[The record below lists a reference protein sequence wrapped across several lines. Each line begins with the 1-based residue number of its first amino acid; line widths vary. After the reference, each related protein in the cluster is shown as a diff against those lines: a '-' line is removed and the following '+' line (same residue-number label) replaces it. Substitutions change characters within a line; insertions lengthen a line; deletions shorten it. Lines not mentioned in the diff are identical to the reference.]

1 MRETIASN
9 GSPALMRRI
18 NAARVLHEIRASG
31 PVSRADLTRITGLSA
46 PTVTNV
52 VKYLWDCGHVRPLTT
67 ELPRSDGRHPTL
79 YEFCADSRSVLG
91 VDIGADKLMIV
102 LADLDGQAL
111 GKRRR
116 DTSRLRKLGPGKLG
130 PDELLKLV
138 RETAVELMA
147 EHEVADSDLLAVSV
161 GTPGVV
167 SAGGVVTIAPQLDGW
182 EGLDLRARLA
192 ELFGCRVH
200 VEREVILSLLAE
212 QWVGVAQDLD
222 DALFIQL
229 GIGVG
234 AALLLNGNAYRGAD
248 GGAGEIGLMPQS
260 GQTPEVR
267 SADASPRTARRGA
280 GDTRLIAGYGPF
292 ESVTGGAAL
301 ARKGAAAA
309 RTVDGAAML
318 AIADGDGAAVSA
330 AVVFEAAAAGDRAAS
345 MIVDEALTI
354 LAQGIASLV
363 CALNPRA
370 VILSGG
376 MSRADDRLL
385 RRPLEAKVAALVPF
399 PPVFLTSSVGEEAVA
414 LGAIRRVTQTL
425 EQDLILPDLR
435 EAR

>member
-1 MRETIASN
+1 VRETIARN

-18 NAARVLHEIRASG
+18 NAARVLREIRKSG
-31 PVSRADLTRITGLSA
+31 PVSRADLTRMTGLSA

-52 VKYLWDCGHVRPLTT
+52 VQYLWDCGHVRPLTT
-67 ELPRSDGRHPTL
+67 EQARPDGRRPTL
-79 YEFCADSRSVLG
+79 YEFCADLHSVLG

-102 LADLDGQAL
+102 LADLDGQVL

-116 DTSRLRKLGPGKLG
+116 DTSRLRKLG

-147 EHEVADSDLLAVSV
+147 EHDVADGDLLAIGV

-212 QWVGVAQDLD
+212 QWVGVAQNLD

-248 GGAGEIGLMPQS
+248 GSAGEIGLMPLF
-260 GQTPEVR
+260 GQTSAAR
-267 SADASPRTARRGA
+267 SAAAISQTAPRG
-280 GDTRLIAGYGPF
+280 GGHSRLIAGYGPF

-301 ARKGAAAA
+301 AREGAAAS
-309 RTVDGAAML
+309 RTASGAAML
-318 AIADGDGAAVSA
+318 AIAGGDGAEISA

-345 MIVDEALTI
+345 MIVNEALTM

-376 MSRADDRLL
+376 MSRADDQVL

-399 PPVFLTSSVGEEAVA
+399 PPEFLTSTVGEEAVA

-425 EQDLILPDLR
+425 EQDLILPDLQ

>member
-1 MRETIASN
+1 M
-9 GSPALMRRI
+9 
-18 NAARVLHEIRASG
+18 
-31 PVSRADLTRITGLSA
+31 TGLSA

-52 VKYLWDCGHVRPLTT
+52 VKYLGASGHVRPLPP
-67 ELPRSDGRHPTL
+67 EQARSDGRRPTL
-79 YEFCADSRSVLG
+79 YEFCADLQNVLG

-102 LADLDGQAL
+102 LADLDGQVL
-111 GKRRR
+111 GMRRR
-116 DTSRLRKLGPGKLG
+116 DTSRLRTLG

-138 RETAVELMA
+138 RETAAELMA
-147 EHEVADSDLLAVSV
+147 EHEVADGDLLAVGV

-192 ELFGCRVH
+192 ELFGCPVH

-212 QWVGVAQDLD
+212 QWVGVAQNLD
-222 DALFIQL
+222 DALFVQL
-229 GIGVG
+229 GVGVG
-234 AALLLNGNAYRGAD
+234 AALLLGGNAYRGAD
-248 GGAGEIGLMPQS
+248 GGAGEIGLMPLH
-260 GQTPEVR
+260 
-267 SADASPRTARRGA
+267 DRRHP
-280 GDTRLIAGYGPF
+280 RLIAGYGPF

-301 ARKGAAAA
+301 AREGAAAA
-309 RTVDGAAML
+309 RTANGATML
-318 AIADGDGAAVSA
+318 AIADGDSSSVSA
-330 AVVFEAAAAGDRAAS
+330 VVVFEAAAAGDPAAS
-345 MIVDEALTI
+345 MIVNEALTM

-376 MSRADDRLL
+376 MSRAGDQVL

-399 PPVFLTSSVGEEAVA
+399 PPVFLTSTVGEEAVA

-425 EQDLILPDLR
+425 EQDLILPDLQ

>member
-1 MRETIASN
+1 VRETIDRN

-18 NAARVLHEIRASG
+18 NAARVLREIRTSG
-31 PVSRADLTRITGLSA
+31 PVSRAELTRITGLSA

-52 VKYLWDCGHVRPLTT
+52 VKYLLDSGHVRPLTAA
-67 ELPRSDGRHPTL
+67 LARSEGRHPTL
-79 YEFCADSRSVLG
+79 YEFCADLQSVLG
-91 VDIGADKLMIV
+91 VDIGADKLVIV
-102 LADLDGQAL
+102 LADLDGRVL

-116 DTSRLRKLGPGKLG
+116 DTSRLTKLGPG
-130 PDELLKLV
+130 ELLTLV
-138 RETAVELMA
+138 RMTAAELMA
-147 EHEVADSDLLAVSV
+147 EHDVADSDLLAVGV

-167 SAGGVVTIAPQLDGW
+167 STTGVVTIAPQLDGW
-182 EGLDLRARLA
+182 EGLDLRSRLA
-192 ELFGCRVH
+192 ELFGCRVY

-212 QWVGVAQDLD
+212 QWVGVAQNLD

-234 AALLLNGNAYRGAD
+234 AALLVGGNAYRGAD
-248 GGAGEIGLMPQS
+248 GGAGEIGLMPLPG
-260 GQTPEVR
+260 GQLP
-267 SADASPRTARRGA
+267 
-280 GDTRLIAGYGPF
+280 RLIAGYGPF

-301 ARKGAAAA
+301 ARDGAAAA
-309 RTVDGAAML
+309 RSADGAALL
-318 AIADGDGAAVSA
+318 AMADGAPVSA
-330 AVVFEAAAAGDRAAS
+330 AVVFKAAAAGDDVAS
-345 MIVDEALTI
+345 RIVTEALTI

-376 MSRADDRLL
+376 LSRAADAGL

-425 EQDLILPDLR
+425 EQDLIFLDR
-435 EAR
+435 QGVR

>member
-1 MRETIASN
+1 MRETIARN

-18 NAARVLHEIRASG
+18 NAARVLHEIRTSG

-52 VKYLWDCGHVRPLTT
+52 VKYLRASGHVRPLTP
-67 ELPRSDGRHPTL
+67 EHPRSDGRRPTL
-79 YEFCADSRSVLG
+79 YEFCADLYSVLG

-102 LADLDGQAL
+102 LADLDGQVL
-111 GKRRR
+111 GMRRR
-116 DTSRLRKLGPGKLG
+116 DTSRLRKLG

-138 RETAVELMA
+138 RETAAELMT
-147 EHEVADSDLLAVSV
+147 EQEVADGDLLAVGV

-222 DALFIQL
+222 DALFVQL
-229 GIGVG
+229 GVGVG
-234 AALLLNGNAYRGAD
+234 AALLLNGSGYRGAD
-248 GGAGEIGLMPQS
+248 GGAGEIGLMPLH
-260 GQTPEVR
+260 GGRHP
-267 SADASPRTARRGA
+267 
-280 GDTRLIAGYGPF
+280 RLIAGYGPF

-301 ARKGAAAA
+301 AREGAAAA
-309 RTVDGAAML
+309 RTADGAAML
-318 AIADGDGAAVSA
+318 AIADGDSTAVSA

-345 MIVDEALTI
+345 MIVNEALTI

-376 MSRADDRLL
+376 MSRAGDQVL

-399 PPVFLTSSVGEEAVA
+399 PPMFLTSTIGEEAVA

-425 EQDLILPDLR
+425 EQDLILPDLQ

>member
-1 MRETIASN
+1 M
-9 GSPALMRRI
+9 
-18 NAARVLHEIRASG
+18 
-31 PVSRADLTRITGLSA
+31 TGLSA

-52 VKYLWDCGHVRPLTT
+52 VKYLWDLGHVRPLTT
-67 ELPRSDGRHPTL
+67 ELPRSDGRRPTL
-79 YEFCADSRSVLG
+79 FEFCADSRSVLG

-102 LADLDGQAL
+102 LADLDGQVL
-111 GKRRR
+111 GMRRR
-116 DTSRLRKLGPGKLG
+116 DTSRLRKLGPDRLG
-130 PDELLKLV
+130 PDRLGPDKLLKLV
-138 RETAVELMA
+138 RETAAELMA
-147 EHEVADSDLLAVSV
+147 QHEVADGDLLAVGV

-212 QWVGVAQDLD
+212 QWLGVAQDLD

-234 AALLLNGNAYRGAD
+234 AALLLNGHAYRGAD

-260 GQTPEVR
+260 GQTPAPR
-267 SADASPRTARRGA
+267 SGQ
-280 GDTRLIAGYGPF
+280 TRLIAGYGPF
-292 ESVTGGAAL
+292 ESATGGAAL
-301 ARKGAAAA
+301 AREGAAAA
-309 RTVDGAAML
+309 RTAGGAAML
-318 AIADGDGAAVSA
+318 AIAGGDPTAISA
-330 AVVFEAAAAGDRAAS
+330 AVVFEAAAAGDDAAS
-345 MIVDEALTI
+345 MIVNEALTI

-376 MSRADDRLL
+376 LSRAGDQLL

-399 PPVFLTSSVGEEAVA
+399 PPIFLTSAVGEEAVA

-425 EQDLILPDLR
+425 ERDLILPDLQG
-435 EAR
+435 AR

>member
-1 MRETIASN
+1 M
-9 GSPALMRRI
+9 
-18 NAARVLHEIRASG
+18 
-31 PVSRADLTRITGLSA
+31 TGLSA

-52 VKYLWDCGHVRPLTT
+52 VQYLRDSGHVRPLTT
-67 ELPRSDGRHPTL
+67 EQVRPDGRRPTL

-102 LADLDGQAL
+102 LADLDGRVL

-116 DTSRLRKLGPGKLG
+116 DTSRLRKRG

-138 RETAVELMA
+138 RETAVELMT
-147 EHEVADSDLLAVSV
+147 EHDVADGDLLAVGV

-167 SAGGVVTIAPQLDGW
+167 STGGVVTIAPQLDGW

-234 AALLLNGNAYRGAD
+234 AALLLNGDAYRGAD
-248 GGAGEIGLMPQS
+248 GSAGEIGLMPL
-260 GQTPEVR
+260 
-267 SADASPRTARRGA
+267 RGR
-280 GDTRLIAGYGPF
+280 GHPRLIAGYGPF

-301 ARKGAAAA
+301 AREGAAAA
-309 RTVDGAAML
+309 RTANGAAML
-318 AIADGDGAAVSA
+318 AIAGGDSTAVSA

-345 MIVDEALTI
+345 MIVNEALTI

-370 VILSGG
+370 VILNGG
-376 MSRADDRLL
+376 MSRADDQLL

-399 PPVFLTSSVGEEAVA
+399 PPMFVTSTVGEEAVA

-425 EQDLILPDLR
+425 EQDLILPDLQ

>member
-1 MRETIASN
+1 VRETIDRN

-18 NAARVLHEIRASG
+18 NAARLLREIRTSG
-31 PVSRADLTRITGLSA
+31 PVSRAELTRITGLSA

-52 VKYLWDCGHVRPLTT
+52 VKYLLDSGHVRPLTSA
-67 ELPRSDGRHPTL
+67 LDRSDGRRPTL

-102 LADLDGQAL
+102 LADLDGQVL

-116 DTSRLRKLGPGKLG
+116 DTSRLPNLG
-130 PDELLKLV
+130 PDELLKVV
-138 RETAVELMA
+138 RATAVELMA
-147 EHEVADSDLLAVSV
+147 EHGVADSDLLAVGV

-182 EGLDLRARLA
+182 EGLDLRARFA

-212 QWVGVAQDLD
+212 QWVGVAQNLD
-222 DALFIQL
+222 DALFVQL

-234 AALLLNGNAYRGAD
+234 AAMLLGGNAYRGAD
-248 GGAGEIGLMPQS
+248 GGAGEIGLMPLPG
-260 GQTPEVR
+260 GQLP
-267 SADASPRTARRGA
+267 
-280 GDTRLIAGYGPF
+280 RLIAGYGPF

-301 ARKGAAAA
+301 ARAGAAAA
-309 RTVDGAAML
+309 RTADGAALL
-318 AIADGDGAAVSA
+318 AMAGGAAVSA
-330 AVVFEAAAAGDRAAS
+330 AVVFEAAAAGDHAAS
-345 MIVDEALTI
+345 SILNEALTI

-376 MSRADDRLL
+376 MSRAGDTEL
-385 RRPLEAKVAALVPF
+385 RQPLAAKVAALVPF
-399 PPVFLTSSVGEEAVA
+399 PPIFLTSSVGEEAVA

-425 EQDLILPDLR
+425 EQDLIFLDPQG
-435 EAR
+435 AR

>member
-18 NAARVLHEIRASG
+18 NAARVLHEIRTSG

-52 VKYLWDCGHVRPLTT
+52 VKYLWASGHVRPLTP
-67 ELPRSDGRHPTL
+67 EQARSDGRRPTL
-79 YEFCADSRSVLG
+79 YEFCADLHSVLG

-102 LADLDGQAL
+102 LADLDGQVL
-111 GKRRR
+111 GMRRR
-116 DTSRLRKLGPGKLG
+116 DTSRLRKLG

-147 EHEVADSDLLAVSV
+147 EHEVADGDLLAVGV

-167 SAGGVVTIAPQLDGW
+167 STGGVVTIAPQLEGW

-192 ELFGCRVH
+192 ELYGCRVH

-212 QWVGVAQDLD
+212 QWVGVAQNLD
-222 DALFIQL
+222 DALFVQL

-248 GGAGEIGLMPQS
+248 GGAGEIGLMPL
-260 GQTPEVR
+260 
-267 SADASPRTARRGA
+267 RG
-280 GDTRLIAGYGPF
+280 GRYPRLIAGYGPF
-292 ESVTGGAAL
+292 ESVIGGAAL
-301 ARKGAAAA
+301 AREGAAAA
-309 RTVDGAAML
+309 RTAAGTAML
-318 AIADGDGAAVSA
+318 AIADGDSTAVSA

-345 MIVDEALTI
+345 MIVNEALTI

-363 CALNPRA
+363 CVLNPRA

-376 MSRADDRLL
+376 MSRADDQLL

-399 PPVFLTSSVGEEAVA
+399 PPMFLTSTVGEEAVA

-425 EQDLILPDLR
+425 EQDLILPDLQ

>member
-1 MRETIASN
+1 MARN

-18 NAARVLHEIRASG
+18 NAARVLHEIRTSG

-52 VKYLWDCGHVRPLTT
+52 VKYLWDSGHVRPLAT
-67 ELPRSDGRHPTL
+67 EQPRSDGRRPTL
-79 YEFCADSRSVLG
+79 YEFCADSHSVLG

-102 LADLDGQAL
+102 LADLDGQVL
-111 GKRRR
+111 GMRRR
-116 DTSRLRKLGPGKLG
+116 DTSRLRKLG

-147 EHEVADSDLLAVSV
+147 EHEVADGDLLAVSV

-192 ELFGCRVH
+192 ELFGCQVH

-212 QWVGVAQDLD
+212 QWLGVARHLD

-260 GQTPEVR
+260 GQT
-267 SADASPRTARRGA
+267 RRG
-280 GDTRLIAGYGPF
+280 GGQPRLIAGYGPF

-301 ARKGAAAA
+301 AREGAAAA
-309 RTVDGAAML
+309 RTAGGAAML
-318 AIADGDGAAVSA
+318 AIAGGDGAAVSA

-345 MIVDEALTI
+345 MIVNEALTI
-354 LAQGIASLV
+354 LAQGIASLA

-376 MSRADDRLL
+376 MSRADDEVL

-399 PPVFLTSSVGEEAVA
+399 PPVFLTSTVGEEAVA

-425 EQDLILPDLR
+425 EQDLILPDPQA
-435 EAR
+435 AR

>member
-1 MRETIASN
+1 MRETIARN

-18 NAARVLHEIRASG
+18 NAARVLHEIRTSG
-31 PVSRADLTRITGLSA
+31 PVSRADLTRMTGLSA

-52 VKYLWDCGHVRPLTT
+52 VKYLGASGHVRPLAPERTR
-67 ELPRSDGRHPTL
+67 PDGRHPTL
-79 YEFCADSRSVLG
+79 YEFCADRQSVLG
-91 VDIGADKLMIV
+91 VDIGAYKLVIV
-102 LADLDGQAL
+102 LADLDGQVL
-111 GKRRR
+111 GMRRR
-116 DTSRLRKLGPGKLG
+116 DTSRLRTLG

-138 RETAVELMA
+138 RETAAELMA
-147 EHEVADSDLLAVSV
+147 EHQVADGDLLAVGV

-192 ELFGCRVH
+192 GLFGCRVH

-222 DALFIQL
+222 DALFVQL
-229 GIGVG
+229 GVGVG
-234 AALLLNGNAYRGAD
+234 AALLLGGNAYRGAD
-248 GGAGEIGLMPQS
+248 GGAGEIGLMPLHD
-260 GQTPEVR
+260 GGH
-267 SADASPRTARRGA
+267 PRP
-280 GDTRLIAGYGPF
+280 IAGYGPF

-301 ARKGAAAA
+301 AREGAAAA
-309 RTVDGAAML
+309 LTADGAAML
-318 AIADGDGAAVSA
+318 AIADSDPTAVSA

-345 MIVDEALTI
+345 VIVDEALTI

-376 MSRADDRLL
+376 MSRAGDQVL

-399 PPVFLTSSVGEEAVA
+399 PPVFLTSAVGEEAVA

-425 EQDLILPDLR
+425 EQDLILPDLQ

>member
-1 MRETIASN
+1 VRETIARN

-18 NAARVLHEIRASG
+18 NAARVLHEIRTSG

-52 VKYLWDCGHVRPLTT
+52 VKYLGASGHVRPLAP
-67 ELPRSDGRHPTL
+67 EQPRSDGRHPTL
-79 YEFCADSRSVLG
+79 YEFCADLHSVLG

-102 LADLDGQAL
+102 LADLDGQVL
-111 GKRRR
+111 GMRRR
-116 DTSRLRKLGPGKLG
+116 DTSRLRKLGPDK
-130 PDELLKLV
+130 LLKLV
-138 RETAVELMA
+138 RETAAELMA
-147 EHEVADSDLLAVSV
+147 EHEVADGDLLAVGV

-222 DALFIQL
+222 DALFVQL
-229 GIGVG
+229 GVGVG

-248 GGAGEIGLMPQS
+248 GGAGEIGLMPLH
-260 GQTPEVR
+260 G
-267 SADASPRTARRGA
+267 G
-280 GDTRLIAGYGPF
+280 GHLRLIAGYGPF

-301 ARKGAAAA
+301 AQEGAAAA
-309 RTVDGAAML
+309 RTADGAAML

-330 AVVFEAAAAGDRAAS
+330 AVVFEAAAAGDHAAS
-345 MIVDEALTI
+345 VIVNEALTI

-376 MSRADDRLL
+376 MSRAGDQVL

-399 PPVFLTSSVGEEAVA
+399 PPVFLTSTVGEEAVA

-425 EQDLILPDLR
+425 EQDLILPDLQ

>member
-1 MRETIASN
+1 VRETIARN

-18 NAARVLHEIRASG
+18 NAARVLHEIRTSG
-31 PVSRADLTRITGLSA
+31 PVSRAELTRRTGLSA

-52 VKYLWDCGHVRPLTT
+52 VKYLWDSGHVRPAA
-67 ELPRSDGRHPTL
+67 EQEQPGGRRPTL
-79 YEFCADSRSVLG
+79 YEFCADLHSVLG
-91 VDIGADKLMIV
+91 VDIGADKLVIV
-102 LADLDGQAL
+102 LADLDGQVL
-111 GKRRR
+111 GTRRR
-116 DTSRLRKLGPGKLG
+116 DTSRLRKLGP
-130 PDELLKLV
+130 DELLKLV
-138 RETAVELMA
+138 RATAAELMA
-147 EHEVADSDLLAVSV
+147 EHGVAHGDLLAVGV

-212 QWVGVAQDLD
+212 QWIGVAKDLD
-222 DALFIQL
+222 DALFVQL
-229 GIGVG
+229 GVGVG

-248 GGAGEIGLMPQS
+248 GGAGEVGLMPLH
-260 GQTPEVR
+260 GGRHP
-267 SADASPRTARRGA
+267 
-280 GDTRLIAGYGPF
+280 RLISGYGPF

-301 ARKGAAAA
+301 ARDGAAAA
-309 RTVDGAAML
+309 RTAAGAAML
-318 AIADGDGAAVSA
+318 AIAGGDPNAVSA

-345 MIVDEALTI
+345 AIVDEALTM

-376 MSRADDRLL
+376 MSRASDQVL
-385 RRPLEAKVAALVPF
+385 RHPLEAKVAALVPF
-399 PPVFLTSSVGEEAVA
+399 PPIFLTSTVGEEAVA

-425 EQDLILPDLR
+425 EQDLILPDLQG
-435 EAR
+435 AR

>member
-1 MRETIASN
+1 VRETIARN

-18 NAARVLHEIRASG
+18 NAARVLHEIRTSG

-52 VKYLWDCGHVRPLTT
+52 VKYLGASGHVRPLAP
-67 ELPRSDGRHPTL
+67 EQARPDGRHPTL
-79 YEFCADSRSVLG
+79 YEFCADLQSVLG

-102 LADLDGQAL
+102 LADLDGQVL
-111 GKRRR
+111 GTRRR
-116 DTSRLRKLGPGKLG
+116 DTSRLRKLG

-138 RETAVELMA
+138 RETAAELMA
-147 EHEVADSDLLAVSV
+147 EHQVADGDLLAVGV

-192 ELFGCRVH
+192 DLFGCRVH

-212 QWVGVAQDLD
+212 QWVGVAQNLD
-222 DALFIQL
+222 DALFVQL
-229 GIGVG
+229 GVGVG

-248 GGAGEIGLMPQS
+248 GGAGEIGLMPLH
-260 GQTPEVR
+260 GGR
-267 SADASPRTARRGA
+267 HPRE
-280 GDTRLIAGYGPF
+280 IAGYGPF

-301 ARKGAAAA
+301 AREGAAAA
-309 RTVDGAAML
+309 GTADGAAML
-318 AIADGDGAAVSA
+318 AMADGDGPAVSA

-345 MIVDEALTI
+345 MIVNEALTI

-376 MSRADDRLL
+376 MSRAGDQVL

-399 PPVFLTSSVGEEAVA
+399 PPVFLTSTVGEEAVA

-425 EQDLILPDLR
+425 EQDLILPDLQ

>member
-1 MRETIASN
+1 MRESIARN

-18 NAARVLHEIRASG
+18 NAARVLHEIRTSG
-31 PVSRADLTRITGLSA
+31 PISRADLTRVTGLSA

-52 VKYLWDCGHVRPLTT
+52 VKYLGASGHVRPLAP
-67 ELPRSDGRHPTL
+67 EQARPDGRHPTL
-79 YEFCADSRSVLG
+79 YEFCADLQSVLG

-102 LADLDGQAL
+102 LADLDGQVL
-111 GKRRR
+111 GTRRR
-116 DTSRLRKLGPGKLG
+116 DTSRLRTLG
-130 PDELLKLV
+130 PDEMLKLV
-138 RETAVELMA
+138 RETAAGLMA
-147 EHEVADSDLLAVSV
+147 EHEVADGDLLAVGV

-167 SAGGVVTIAPQLDGW
+167 SAGGVVTIAPQLEGW
-182 EGLDLRARLA
+182 EGLDLRARLT

-212 QWVGVAQDLD
+212 QWLGVAQDLD
-222 DALFIQL
+222 DALFVQL
-229 GIGVG
+229 GVGVG
-234 AALLLNGNAYRGAD
+234 AALLLGGNAYRGAD
-248 GGAGEIGLMPQS
+248 GGAGEIGLMPLH
-260 GQTPEVR
+260 GRHP
-267 SADASPRTARRGA
+267 
-280 GDTRLIAGYGPF
+280 RLIAGYGPF

-301 ARKGAAAA
+301 AREGAAAA
-309 RTVDGAAML
+309 RTAHGAAML

-330 AVVFEAAAAGDRAAS
+330 AVVFEAAAAGDHAAS
-345 MIVDEALTI
+345 VIVNEALTA

-376 MSRADDRLL
+376 MSRAADQVL

-399 PPVFLTSSVGEEAVA
+399 PPVFLTSTVGEEAVA
-414 LGAIRRVTQTL
+414 LGAIRSVTQTL
-425 EQDLILPDLR
+425 EQDLILPELQ

>member
-1 MRETIASN
+1 VRETIARN

-18 NAARVLHEIRASG
+18 NAARVLHQIRTSG
-31 PVSRADLTRITGLSA
+31 PVSRAELTRITGLSA

-52 VKYLWDCGHVRPLTT
+52 VKYLWASGHVRPLTP
-67 ELPRSDGRHPTL
+67 ERARSDGRRPTL
-79 YEFCADSRSVLG
+79 YEFCADLHSVLG

-102 LADLDGQAL
+102 LADLDGQVL
-111 GKRRR
+111 GMRRR
-116 DTSRLRKLGPGKLG
+116 DTSRLRKLG

-138 RETAVELMA
+138 RETAAELMA
-147 EHEVADSDLLAVSV
+147 EHEVADGDLLAVGV

-212 QWVGVAQDLD
+212 QWVGVAQNLD
-222 DALFIQL
+222 DALFVQL
-229 GIGVG
+229 GVGVG
-234 AALLLNGNAYRGAD
+234 AALLLDGNAYRGAD
-248 GGAGEIGLMPQS
+248 GGAGEIGLMPLS
-260 GQTPEVR
+260 GGR
-267 SADASPRTARRGA
+267 DA
-280 GDTRLIAGYGPF
+280 RLIAGYGPF
-292 ESVTGGAAL
+292 ESATGGAAL
-301 ARKGAAAA
+301 AREGAAAA
-309 RTVDGAAML
+309 RTANGAAML

-376 MSRADDRLL
+376 MSRAGDEVL
-385 RRPLEAKVAALVPF
+385 RRPLEAKVATLVPF
-399 PPVFLTSSVGEEAVA
+399 PPVFLTSTVGEEAVA

-425 EQDLILPDLR
+425 EQDLILPDLQ

>member
-1 MRETIASN
+1 VRETIARN

-18 NAARVLHEIRASG
+18 NAARVLHEIRTSG

-52 VKYLWDCGHVRPLTT
+52 VKYLWASGHVRPLTQA
-67 ELPRSDGRHPTL
+67 RSDGRRPTL
-79 YEFCADSRSVLG
+79 YEFCADLHSVLG

-102 LADLDGQAL
+102 LADLDGQVL
-111 GKRRR
+111 GRRRR
-116 DTSRLRKLGPGKLG
+116 DTSRLRKLGP
-130 PDELLKLV
+130 DELLRLV
-138 RETAVELMA
+138 RDTAVELMA
-147 EHEVADSDLLAVSV
+147 EHEVADGDLLAVGV

-167 SAGGVVTIAPQLDGW
+167 STGGVVTIAPQLDGW

-192 ELFGCRVH
+192 ELFGCRVY

-212 QWVGVAQDLD
+212 QWVGVAQNLD
-222 DALFIQL
+222 DALFVQL

-248 GGAGEIGLMPQS
+248 GGAGEIGLMPLQ
-260 GQTPEVR
+260 GGR
-267 SADASPRTARRGA
+267 HARV
-280 GDTRLIAGYGPF
+280 IAGYGLF

-301 ARKGAAAA
+301 AREGAAAA
-309 RTVDGAAML
+309 RTTNGAAML
-318 AIADGDGAAVSA
+318 AIADGDSTAVSA

-345 MIVDEALTI
+345 MIVNEALTI

-376 MSRADDRLL
+376 MSRAGDKLL

-399 PPVFLTSSVGEEAVA
+399 PPMFLTSTVGEEAVA

-425 EQDLILPDLR
+425 EQDLILPDLQEVR
-435 EAR
+435 

>member
-1 MRETIASN
+1 MARN

-18 NAARVLHEIRASG
+18 NAARVLQEIRTSG
-31 PVSRADLTRITGLSA
+31 PMSRADLTRITGLSA

-52 VKYLWDCGHVRPLTT
+52 VKYLWDSGHVRPLTT
-67 ELPRSDGRHPTL
+67 EQPRSDGRRPTL

-102 LADLDGQAL
+102 LADLDGQVL
-111 GKRRR
+111 GMRRR
-116 DTSRLRKLGPGKLG
+116 DTSRLRELG
-130 PDELLKLV
+130 PDEILTLI

-167 SAGGVVTIAPQLDGW
+167 SSGGVVTIAPQLNGW

-212 QWVGVAQDLD
+212 QWLGVAQDLD

-248 GGAGEIGLMPQS
+248 GGAGEIGLMPL
-260 GQTPEVR
+260 
-267 SADASPRTARRGA
+267 RGA
-280 GDTRLIAGYGPF
+280 GRQRLIAGYGPF

-301 ARKGAAAA
+301 AREGAAAA
-309 RTVDGAAML
+309 RTAYGTAML
-318 AIADGDGAAVSA
+318 AIAGGDPASVSA

-345 MIVDEALTI
+345 MIVNEALTI
-354 LAQGIASLV
+354 LAQGVASLV

-376 MSRADDRLL
+376 LSRADDQVL
-385 RRPLEAKVAALVPF
+385 RQPLEAKVAALVPF
-399 PPVFLTSSVGEEAVA
+399 PPRFLTSAVGEEAVA

-425 EQDLILPDLR
+425 EQDLMLPDLQG
-435 EAR
+435 AR

>member
-1 MRETIASN
+1 M
-9 GSPALMRRI
+9 
-18 NAARVLHEIRASG
+18 
-31 PVSRADLTRITGLSA
+31 TGLSA

-52 VKYLWDCGHVRPLTT
+52 VQYLLDSGHVRPLTT
-67 ELPRSDGRHPTL
+67 EQPRSDGRRPTL
-79 YEFCADSRSVLG
+79 YEFCADLHSVLG

-102 LADLDGQAL
+102 LADLDGRVL
-111 GKRRR
+111 GMRRR
-116 DTSRLRKLGPGKLG
+116 ATSRLRKRG
-130 PDELLKLV
+130 PDELLKLI
-138 RETAVELMA
+138 RGTAVELMA
-147 EHEVADSDLLAVSV
+147 EHNVADGDLLAVGV

-212 QWVGVAQDLD
+212 QWVGVAQNLD

-234 AALLLNGNAYRGAD
+234 AALLLNGDAYRGAD
-248 GGAGEIGLMPQS
+248 GSAGEIGLMPVS
-260 GQTPEVR
+260 GQTP
-267 SADASPRTARRGA
+267 SGGGHP
-280 GDTRLIAGYGPF
+280 RLIAGYGPF

-301 ARKGAAAA
+301 AREGAAAA
-309 RTVDGAAML
+309 RTADGAAML
-318 AIADGDGAAVSA
+318 AIAGGDEAAVSA

-345 MIVDEALTI
+345 MIVNEALTI

-363 CALNPRA
+363 CVLNPRA

-376 MSRADDRLL
+376 MSRADDQVL
-385 RRPLEAKVAALVPF
+385 RCPLEAKVAALVPF
-399 PPVFLTSSVGEEAVA
+399 PPAFVTSTVGEEAVA

-425 EQDLILPDLR
+425 EQDLILPDLQ

>member
-1 MRETIASN
+1 M
-9 GSPALMRRI
+9 
-18 NAARVLHEIRASG
+18 
-31 PVSRADLTRITGLSA
+31 TGLSA
-46 PTVTNV
+46 PTITNV
-52 VKYLWDCGHVRPLTT
+52 VQYLKDCGHVRPLTT
-67 ELPRSDGRHPTL
+67 EQARPDGRRPTL
-79 YEFCADSRSVLG
+79 YEFCADLHSVLG

-102 LADLDGQAL
+102 LADLDGQVL

-116 DTSRLRKLGPGKLG
+116 DTSRLRKLGP
-130 PDELLKLV
+130 DEFLKLV

-147 EHEVADSDLLAVSV
+147 EHDVADGDLLAIGV

-167 SAGGVVTIAPQLDGW
+167 STGGVVTIAPQLDGW
-182 EGLDLRARLA
+182 EGLDLRARLT

-212 QWVGVAQDLD
+212 QWVGVAQNLD

-248 GGAGEIGLMPQS
+248 GGAGEIGLMPLFGQASAARGS
-260 GQTPEVR
+260 GH
-267 SADASPRTARRGA
+267 A
-280 GDTRLIAGYGPF
+280 RLIAGYGPF

-301 ARKGAAAA
+301 AREGAAAA
-309 RTVDGAAML
+309 RTASGAAML
-318 AIADGDGAAVSA
+318 ALAGGDEAAVSA
-330 AVVFEAAAAGDRAAS
+330 AVVFEAAAAGDHAAS
-345 MIVDEALTI
+345 MIVNEALTI

-376 MSRADDRLL
+376 LSRADDQLL
-385 RRPLEAKVAALVPF
+385 RRPLAAKVAALVPF
-399 PPVFLTSSVGEEAVA
+399 PPMFLTSTVGEEAVA

-425 EQDLILPDLR
+425 EQDLILPDLQ